1 MQNSKPDI
9 EEDLERV
16 GVAGLRTI
24 VVTEWKGKE
33 YRFVPE
39 IELVID
45 LDKKR
50 KGVHMS
56 RLVEA
61 ITESIE
67 EESMIRHGSLEELER
82 DMLERL
88 KKKHSYRRA
97 DISMNTELVI
107 PKKTPVTRRKTMETH
122 DVGVRVFYSNGEY
135 RKALRVNVWGNTLC
149 PHALRSSNGKSH
161 IQRADATLEIETDY
175 ENKIELEE
183 MIKCVEESFPSE
195 IYTLLK
201 TEDEVYV
208 VNKMF
213 KRPKFVEDVTREIL
227 RDAKK
232 RFSDCEVRV
241 RTVSHESIHRHNV
254 IAEGKCRC

>member
-9 EEDLERV
+9 EEYLERV

-45 LDKKR
+45 LDKRR

-82 DMLERL
+82 DILERL

-107 PKKTPVTRRKTMETH
+107 PKKTPVTGRKTMETH
-122 DVGVRVFYSNGEY
+122 DVGVRVFYNSNGY
-135 RKALRVNVWGNTLC
+135 RKTLMVNVWGNTLC
-149 PHALRSSNGKSH
+149 PHALRSSNGRSH

-175 ENKIELEE
+175 ENKIEFEE
-183 MIKCVEESFPSE
+183 MIKCF
-195 IYTLLK
+195 
-201 TEDEVYV
+201 
-208 VNKMF
+208 
-213 KRPKFVEDVTREIL
+213 
-227 RDAKK
+227 
-232 RFSDCEVRV
+232 
-241 RTVSHESIHRHNV
+241 
-254 IAEGKCRC
+254 

>member
-88 KKKHSYRRA
+88 KK
-97 DISMNTELVI
+97 
-107 PKKTPVTRRKTMETH
+107 
-122 DVGVRVFYSNGEY
+122 
-135 RKALRVNVWGNTLC
+135 
-149 PHALRSSNGKSH
+149 
-161 IQRADATLEIETDY
+161 
-175 ENKIELEE
+175 
-183 MIKCVEESFPSE
+183 
-195 IYTLLK
+195 
-201 TEDEVYV
+201 
-208 VNKMF
+208 
-213 KRPKFVEDVTREIL
+213 
-227 RDAKK
+227 
-232 RFSDCEVRV
+232 
-241 RTVSHESIHRHNV
+241 
-254 IAEGKCRC
+254 